1 MNSTFLSKIKNKN
14 EKMAEKAL
22 RVLGVAYLDVDI
34 MPKEISADF
43 LEKGLIFEG
52 LIGMI
57 DPPRKGVKEAVLAC
71 RRAGIKTVMITGDH
85 ITTAKAIAKDLEIL
99 RGRELAITGQELDKI
114 PDSKL
119 EKEIMNY
126 SVFARV
132 TPEHKVRIVKA
143 FQKTGAVVAMTGDG
157 VNDAPAL
164 KTADIGCAMGI
175 VGTDVSKE
183 AADVILTDDNFA
195 TIVSSVEEGRRIYD
209 NILKAIQFLLSSNV
223 GEIIVLFLAILITPW
238 LGSTFN
244 IDIGLIEVLLPIHIL
259 WINLVT
265 DSLPALALAVDPAE
279 DDVMKRKPKKQKGIF
294 TKGMSFRVVYQ
305 GVMIGLLT
313 LAAFII
319 GIATPEENLPTM
331 VKIDGTLY
339 GVEEVENLDEAL
351 ANGAEYVEKQ
361 EVKVEIGQTMAFMV
375 LAFSELVHV
384 FNIRNN
390 KKSVFKTHPF
400 NNKMLLLAIGASA
413 ALMLIILLVPALR
426 HIFSIPI
433 LPMGNLIETILLIIA
448 PLVIVEIFKLLKIN
462 TTKDEA

>member
-1 MNSTFLSKIKNKN
+1 M
-14 EKMAEKAL
+14 
-22 RVLGVAYLDVDI
+22 
-34 MPKEISADF
+34 
-43 LEKGLIFEG
+43 
-52 LIGMI
+52 
-57 DPPRKGVKEAVLAC
+57 
-71 RRAGIKTVMITGDH
+71 
-85 ITTAKAIAKDLEIL
+85 
-99 RGRELAITGQELDKI
+99 
-114 PDSKL
+114 
-119 EKEIMNY
+119 
-126 SVFARV
+126 
-132 TPEHKVRIVKA
+132 
-143 FQKTGAVVAMTGDG
+143 
-157 VNDAPAL
+157 
-164 KTADIGCAMGI
+164 
-175 VGTDVSKE
+175 
-183 AADVILTDDNFA
+183 
-195 TIVSSVEEGRRIYD
+195 SSVEEGRRIYD

-238 LGSTFN
+238 LGSAFN

-294 TKGMSFRVVYQ
+294 TKGMSFRV
-305 GVMIGLLT
+305 
-313 LAAFII
+313 I